1 MDPFLFSY
9 ADPAD
14 PPLKRGVI
22 RAIELATGQPRLKR
36 LYMDFRASA
45 PARDGV
51 FGSALRRLDVSVDV
65 DPAALARV
73 PRDGPLVV
81 VANHPYGVL
90 DGLILAHLMERT
102 GRDFRVL
109 TNAVLLR
116 VPEMRPFLLP
126 VDFAPTAEATR
137 TNLETRAAAR
147 RQLDAGGV
155 VAVFPAGAVST
166 APDRLGR
173 RPAIDAPWQPFT
185 AQLVQRAGAAVLP
198 VWFGGQNSRLF
209 QIASHVNLSLR
220 LSLLF
225 KEVRDRIGSRIPV
238 EVGAPIPFA
247 ALAGF
252 TDRATLAAELR
263 RRTYALAPDAGRTG
277 DPVRSAVPPA
287 MPGPGRSS
295 RAA

>member
-45 PARDGV
+45 PAREGV

-73 PRDGPLVV
+73 PSAGPLVV

-126 VDFAPTAEATR
+126 VDFAPTAGATR

-147 RQLDAGGV
+147 PQLDAGGV

-173 RPAIDAPWQPFT
+173 RPAVDAPWQPFT
-185 AQLVQRAGAAVLP
+185 AQLVQRAGATVLP

-209 QIASHVNLSLR
+209 QIASHLNLSLR

-225 KEVRDRIGSRIPV
+225 KEVRDRIGSRIAV
-238 EVGAPIPFA
+238 EIGAPIPFE

-252 TDRATLAAELR
+252 TDRAALAAELR
-263 RRTYALAPDAGRTG
+263 RRTYALARDADRTG
-277 DPVRSAVPPA
+277 DPVISAVPPA
-287 MPGPGRSS
+287 TPGPGRS